1 MAQSLNT
8 FQSYTKRVSELLS
21 GVDTKEVTVLLNLIN
36 DTKIQDGTIYL
47 LGNGGSAATASH
59 FANDLTTINRRKG
72 NNIKAISLVDSMATI
87 TAISNDESYEEIF
100 KVQLQNRL
108 KRNDL
113 VLIISASGNS
123 TNLVN
128 AVIYAN
134 DLGVETA
141 ALLGFDG
148 GILKTKSKNICLVPS
163 NIGEYGPVEDAH
175 LSICHYLSLN
185 A

>member
-1 MAQSLNT
+1 MAHTLNT

-21 GVDTKEVTVLLNLIN
+21 GVDPIEVSAILKMIK

-72 NNIKAISLVDSMATI
+72 NNIKAISLIDSMATI
-87 TAISNDESYEEIF
+87 TAIGNDESFEEIF
-100 KVQLQNRL
+100 KSQLQNRL
-108 KRNDL
+108 KHNDL
-113 VLIISASGNS
+113 VLCISASGNS

-134 DLGVETA
+134 SLGVETA

-148 GILKTKSKNICLVPS
+148 GILKTITNYICLVPS

-175 LSICHYLSLN
+175 LAICHYFSLN
-185 A
+185 V